1 MHHRIF
7 ERDSSRSVH
16 HVQTCKSHEIK
27 YQPVDFEDV
36 LSVNLAISFVPRKEC
51 QYRLPVISAR
61 ETFGHFLMP
70 SRLEEYRKSTSFSRF
85 CSLSLALFVS
95 NNIAGET

>member
-51 QYRLPVISAR
+51 Q
-61 ETFGHFLMP
+61 
-70 SRLEEYRKSTSFSRF
+70 
-85 CSLSLALFVS
+85 
-95 NNIAGET
+95 